1 MVRLHVLRRLIPA
14 WGFLLLLAHAA
25 PARGG
30 GSAPS
35 GPKTPTR
42 KSAAPAPRATAPA
55 RAPNAPAS
63 QPSGDASVIPDI
75 SRYFDTWL
83 WVKSEGLMATSDPE
97 TKGAS
102 RTLILNPDLT
112 YEFHQRR
119 DTRDSVLCRGKYYFS
134 EESGVGRETSD
145 FLDLEGW
152 FEPYERRM
160 GADFSGR
167 DTLLLVGE
175 GCLNCPEHTFV
186 RGRTASFQ
194 GAVKRGERFQRD
206 LWDGLRLE
214 LEPTDLGWRIVVR
227 DTTRAAENLARLTPP
242 FHFVPNPC
250 DIEGWHFRNQ
260 ANTGPNKGDV
270 NAPQQERWFIFSRE
284 VGRSIQPADSETDIT
299 EDEVA
304 RVGAQGRGALTIEDM
319 ALTPPKPG
327 ERAGIE
333 SMRFTVAIE
342 EARGG
347 RGGAPGRP

>member
-1 MVRLHVLRRLIPA
+1 MSDVRPHVLRRLIPA
-14 WGFLLLLAHAA
+14 WGLLLLVAHAA

-30 GSAPS
+30 GTPAP
-35 GPKTPTR
+35 PAAK
-42 KSAAPAPRATAPA
+42 APA
-55 RAPNAPAS
+55 APAS
-63 QPSGDASVIPDI
+63 QPDGDASVIPDI

-83 WVKSEGLMATSDPE
+83 WVKSEGLVATSDPE

-119 DTRDSVLCRGKYYFS
+119 DTRDSVLCRGRYYFS
-134 EESGVGRETSD
+134 EESGVGRETAD

-167 DTLLLVGE
+167 DTLLLAGE
-175 GCLNCPEHTFV
+175 GCVNCPEHTFV

-194 GAVKRGERFQRD
+194 GAVKRGERFRRD

-214 LEPTDLGWRIVVR
+214 LDPTDLGWDIVVR
-227 DTTRAAENLARLTPP
+227 DTTRPEEDLARLTPP
-242 FHFVPNPC
+242 FHLMPNPT

-260 ANTGPNKGDV
+260 ANSGPNQGDV
-270 NAPQQERWFIFSRE
+270 NAPQRNRWFIFSRE
-284 VGRSIQPADSETDIT
+284 VGRSIQPAGAETQVT
-299 EDEVA
+299 EEEVA
-304 RVGAQGRGALTIEDM
+304 RVGAQGRGALTIEEM
-319 ALTPPKPG
+319 VLTPPKPG

-333 SMRFTVAIE
+333 SMRFTVAIQE
-342 EARGG
+342 VHGGG
-347 RGGAPGRP
+347 RGDAGRP